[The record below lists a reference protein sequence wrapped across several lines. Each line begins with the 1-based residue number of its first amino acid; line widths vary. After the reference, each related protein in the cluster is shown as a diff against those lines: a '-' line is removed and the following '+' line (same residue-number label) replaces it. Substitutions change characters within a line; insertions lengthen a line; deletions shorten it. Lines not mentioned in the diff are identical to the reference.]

1 MSNQLSGLC
10 SPTMGFLTLAFALAG
25 PILAMAPLG
34 IAPLFMAT
42 ALLAASAE
50 RIVNRRWPHPP
61 IVAIIFLSFF
71 ITWCALSLLWDIS
84 PKDGARKL
92 LDITA
97 IAVSALALIGL
108 STRMTTAQRRRLAIA
123 LIGGICFG
131 LILLG
136 IETVF
141 DFPLYRAVMGSSDP
155 KLADLVESKRAVDAL
170 PLLVWP
176 ACMALAAIGL
186 TWIGVILAVFFTVM
200 CFLLTAS
207 SATLGMVLSLIVFG
221 LAWAAPKGMRRLL
234 HTGTLAAFAF
244 VIPFSIWAYDK
255 GAATSSLLKRSAQHR
270 MEIWHFAAL
279 RSLDK
284 PLFGHGIN
292 SSRDIPNGGAVSM
305 FLGPDKPIIPL
316 HPHDG
321 FLQIWLELGLTGVAI
336 VAGLLLFLLNA
347 TRTWPPRTQPFALA
361 TYGAGMIIA
370 GLAFGL
376 WQTWWMATLAFSV
389 VACAIIAPEPNH
401 G

>member
-1 MSNQLSGLC
+1 MNNQGYGLA
-10 SPTMGFLTLAFALAG
+10 SPTMGFLTFGLALAG
-25 PILAMAPLG
+25 PILAMTPLG

-42 ALLAASAE
+42 AILATLAE

-61 IVAIIFLSFF
+61 RFAIIFLSLF
-71 ITWCALSLLWDIS
+71 IIFCAISLIWDINL
-84 PKDGARKL
+84 KDGARKL
-92 LDITA
+92 LDIAA
-97 IAVSALALIGL
+97 IAVSALVLTGL
-108 STRMTTAQRRRLAIA
+108 SVGMNVAQRRRLAIA
-123 LIGGICFG
+123 LIGGICVG

-141 DFPLYRAVMGSSDP
+141 DFPLYRAVMGGSDP
-155 KLADLVESKRAVDAL
+155 KLTDLIESKRAVDAL

-176 ACMALAAIGL
+176 ACLALAAIEL
-186 TWIGVILAVFFTVM
+186 VWLGVFLAVFFTVM
-200 CFLLTAS
+200 CFMLTAS

-221 LAWAAPKGMRRLL
+221 VAWAATKGMRRLL
-234 HTGTLAAFAF
+234 QAGTLAAFAL
-244 VIPFSIWAYDK
+244 VIPFSIWAYDN

-279 RSLDK
+279 RSLDW

-292 SSRDIPNGGAVSM
+292 ASRDIPNGGAVSM

-316 HPHDG
+316 HPHNG
-321 FLQIWLELGLTGVAI
+321 FLQIWLELGLTGVTI

-347 TRTWPPRTQPFALA
+347 TRKWPVKTQPFALA
-361 TYGAGMIIA
+361 TYGAGIIIA

-389 VACAIIAPEPNH
+389 VACAIIAPEANH